1 VLWLNADV
9 RFILNQGFP
18 PQAAGLL
25 RAGNLISTT
34 TSLDEYFP
42 EIEQFMRRV
51 TIFLAFTN

>member
-9 RFILNQGFP
+9 RFILNQGSP
-18 PQAAGLL
+18 PQAAVLL

-34 TSLDEYFP
+34 ASLDEYFS